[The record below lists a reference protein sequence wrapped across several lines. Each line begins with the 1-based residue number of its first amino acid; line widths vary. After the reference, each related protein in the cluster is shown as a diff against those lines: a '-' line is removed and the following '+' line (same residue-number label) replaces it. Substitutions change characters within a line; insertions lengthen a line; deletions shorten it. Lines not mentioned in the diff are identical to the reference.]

1 MIWPPAANGTAL
13 FQPTEPASQKGMS
26 CFAWLMVWL
35 EDHNQAV
42 HALRAR
48 HLIHILHRLS
58 LFLAI
63 CFPSVPPAVYLQGKA
78 MADPRTIVYFGIC
91 LIAAWLFQGRVCLFP
106 PSPSLPPP
114 SPFAFVFSL
123 PYPHSL
129 SLFSRCWI
137 HKYWLNRKLCK
148 YCLRCFRDF
157 IRRSVMQNFIVSL
170 RKHLTAL
177 KDFSFHSP
185 LEMFRQRSSHT
196 LQLVEKKK

>member
-1 MIWPPAANGTAL
+1 
-13 FQPTEPASQKGMS
+13 MS

-48 HLIHILHRLS
+48 HLIHILYRLS

-91 LIAAWLFQGRVCLFP
+91 LIAAWLFQGRVFLFFL
-106 PSPSLPPP
+106 SLLFFPSLPLFC
-114 SPFAFVFSL
+114 SP
-123 PYPHSL
+123 PYPCSL
-129 SLFSRCWI
+129 SLFSRCWM
-137 HKYWLNRKLCK
+137 HKYWLNGKLCK
-148 YCLRCFRDF
+148 YCLQCFRDF
-157 IRRSVMQNFIVSL
+157 TRRFVARNFIVNL

-185 LEMFRQRSSHT
+185 LELFRQRSRHP
-196 LQLVEKKK
+196 L